1 MNSYSCYVISNKPDR
16 FTAIERSA
24 FPEKIN
30 YFDGTDYP
38 SFSKLVNSCTA
49 AANTEIVILMSD
61 KVLPTANDV
70 QKIVSLINQGYGFVG
85 LYRFA
90 FFGFKKQLMRQ
101 IGLMDERFVGG
112 GYEDDDFYIR
122 LKEAN
127 IAMYV
132 TEEVSYTQT
141 VSSWNYSRSRI
152 HFLKKWID
160 TEHPNYD
167 ANLKPSDRFVKRK
180 MPEEIYNYDLGP
192 VINTTFLT
200 KDFTV
205 AQPRK
210 ARKYIQGPKQ

>member
-30 YFDGTDYP
+30 YFDGTGYP
-38 SFSKLVNSCTA
+38 SFSKLVNACTA

-101 IGLMDERFVGG
+101 IGPMDERFVGG

-132 TEEVSYTQT
+132 TEEVSYAQT

-160 TEHPNYD
+160 TENPNYD

-180 MPEEIYNYDLGP
+180 MSEEIYNYDLGP
-192 VINTTFLT
+192 AINTTFLT
-200 KDFTV
+200 NESTV